1 LAARRAQ
8 ERRRLGEA
16 PRLFDQLDQACHDLR
31 MDTHVSLYEAKTRLS
46 ALVDQAAAGEEI
58 VISKNGVPY
67 AKLVPVGNAGAAR
80 VPAGAMGVSFI
91 AEDFDAVDAECL
103 RGFDIG

>member
-1 LAARRAQ
+1 
-8 ERRRLGEA
+8 
-16 PRLFDQLDQACHDLR
+16 

-67 AKLVPVGNAGAAR
+67 AKLVPVGQTGEAR
-80 VPAGAMGVSFI
+80 VPAGALGVTFI
-91 AEDFDAVDAECL
+91 ADDFDTVDEEIVAL
-103 RGFDIG
+103 FDGGS